1 MLISRLS
8 TILIPALVLAAPAA
22 AAQAV
27 QGRLVARETQSPV
40 HGGTVHLLSADSQAV
55 AQAITDSAG
64 GFALQAPGPGSYW
77 LLASAPGYET
87 SETDLFAV
95 GAQGTRVSFV
105 IGRAPVVLD
114 TVTAVGVGSADRLW
128 YGGFHQRMAENNG
141 GRFITAEQ
149 IERQR
154 FVQMVD
160 VLRSI
165 PSLEVLVGVSPDYQ
179 SSRGE
184 NEYGDS
190 RTLRVRL
197 RHPLSI
203 RGHCWTNL
211 YLNGMRV
218 SGESIQSINPAEIEG
233 IEVYS
238 HSAIPAQ
245 FSSSMGSACGVI
257 VIWTKAR

>member
-1 MLISRLS
+1 MPTRLS
-8 TILIPALVLAAPAA
+8 SAILWALLLLPATVH
-22 AAQAV
+22 AQAV
-27 QGRLVARETQSPV
+27 QGRLLARETQVPV

-55 AQAITDSAG
+55 AQAITDDAG
-64 GFALQAPGPGSYW
+64 RFSLQAPQPGRYW

-87 SETDLFAV
+87 SETDLFPV
-95 GAQGTRVSFV
+95 GEQGTRVSFV

-114 TVTAVGVGSADRLW
+114 TVTAMGVGSADRLW
-128 YGGFHQRMAENNG
+128 YGGFHQRMADNNG

-149 IERQR
+149 IDRQR

-165 PSLEVLVGVSPDYQ
+165 PSIEVIVGNTDFS
-179 SSRGE
+179 
-184 NEYGDS
+184 DS

-203 RGHCWTNL
+203 RGHCWTNI

-218 SGESIQSINPAEIEG
+218 DGESIQNINPAEIEG
-233 IEVYS
+233 IEVYTS
-238 HSAIPAQ
+238 GAVPAQ
-245 FSSSMGSACGVI
+245 FNSSMGSACGVI